1 MHVVKFVSMTLM
13 ALLYIA
19 AGINHFLNPDF
30 YVKIMPPYFPNPLFW
45 VQLSGV
51 AEVLLGILLFPA
63 KTRAWAAWLIIA
75 MLIVFLTVHVHM
87 LVNATDFP
95 DVPYTFL
102 VARFPLQ
109 ALFIAWAWW
118 YTRPTTPL
126 AAA

>member
-1 MHVVKFVSMTLM
+1 MS
-13 ALLYIA
+13 
-19 AGINHFLNPDF
+19 
-30 YVKIMPPYFPNPLFW
+30 
-45 VQLSGV
+45 
-51 AEVLLGILLFPA
+51 

-87 LVNATDFP
+87 LVNAADFP
-95 DVPYTFL
+95 DVPYAFL

-126 AAA
+126 VAA